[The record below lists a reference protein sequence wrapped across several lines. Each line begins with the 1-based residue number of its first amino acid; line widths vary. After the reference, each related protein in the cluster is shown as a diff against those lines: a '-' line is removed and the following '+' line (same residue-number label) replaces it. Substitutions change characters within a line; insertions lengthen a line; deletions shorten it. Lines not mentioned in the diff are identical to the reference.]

1 MRCRRFA
8 FSPNRAGSRVS
19 SPSQRSFGRSQHP
32 SLHLSLKIKFSLPP
46 LRPLDS
52 HPFHQLTGET
62 HLRKHHVGSAI
73 ALEDGKDFHPI
84 FKAIKPKKEG

>member
-1 MRCRRFA
+1 
-8 FSPNRAGSRVS
+8 
-19 SPSQRSFGRSQHP
+19 
-32 SLHLSLKIKFSLPP
+32 
-46 LRPLDS
+46 LDS

>member
-1 MRCRRFA
+1 VPSFRFLTKSRRIARFLSQPA
-8 FSPNRAGSRVS
+8 ILWAITTSISTLFVS
-19 SPSQRSFGRSQHP
+19 
-32 SLHLSLKIKFSLPP
+32 KIKLSLPP

-84 FKAIKPKKEG
+84 FKAIEPKKEG